1 MIYNNIA
8 RLLTH
13 LSDLEL
19 KNTILNTGTSLK
31 ITLNVTPSYLNKK
44 KYKGTIMTMSKKRY
58 IFKNSFQGI

>member
-19 KNTILNTGTSLK
+19 ENTILNTGTSLK

-44 KYKGTIMTMSKKRY
+44 KYKGTIMDHHDHVQEKIY
-58 IFKNSFQGI
+58 FQEFF